1 MFSNIRADFQRYLPQ
16 QGKPR
21 RLADVLGALLAY
33 GFLATLVYRYGR
45 WARMIRPRILS
56 LPFKLAYVLLQVLVD
71 ILFGINIS
79 TNADIGPGLHIGH
92 FGGIFLHGNMGKN
105 CSVAQN
111 VTVGYKG
118 AGKSTVPPV
127 IGNNV
132 YLGCGAVVIGAIH
145 VGDDCVV
152 GANATVVSDIAAG
165 STVLGPKAQVRPRN
179 ASSA

>member
-1 MFSNIRADFQRYLPQ
+1 MFANVRADFQRYLPQ
-16 QGKPR
+16 KRQPR
-21 RLADVLGALLAY
+21 RVVDVLGALLAY

-45 WARMIRPRILS
+45 WTRRIRPRVVS
-56 LPFKLAYVLLQVLVD
+56 FPFKVGYVLLQFLVD
-71 ILFGINIS
+71 IFFGINIS

-92 FGGIFLHGNMGKN
+92 FGGIFLHGSMGAN

-118 AGKSTVPPV
+118 AGKSTIPPV

-145 VGDDCVV
+145 IGDDCVI
-152 GANATVVSDIAAG
+152 GANATVVTDIPCG
-165 STVLGPKAQVRPRN
+165 STVLGPKAQVRPR
-179 ASSA
+179 ASSAA